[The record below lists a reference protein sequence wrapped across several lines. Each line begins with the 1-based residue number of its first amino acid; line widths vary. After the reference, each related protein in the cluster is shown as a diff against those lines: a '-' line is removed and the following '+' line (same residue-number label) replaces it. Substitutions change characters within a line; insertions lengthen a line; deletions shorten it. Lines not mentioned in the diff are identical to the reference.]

1 MESKPKQQKP
11 AVLLTIGIVIIA
23 VLVILGFIIYRQEG
37 DNRATF
43 LSIGADQSAAADR
56 LDVAAAVQSVDPI
69 KGELVVRLAFTAKGT
84 LASEDGRSATQDLN
98 IQTNSSTKPEIKFKK
113 GQPFNA
119 VDVVVELYNGLYTDY
134 PFDHHEGEL
143 NLSAT
148 ASAPAENEGD
158 KPVEEAIPVSV
169 ELSGLVHGFRVD
181 ASASEESAPTYPAAD
196 FQVSRSASTLV
207 WATFVMIL
215 LWLMA
220 LGVAGVTFFMVS
232 SQRKFEFGSFAWMGG
247 LLFAFI
253 SFRSAAPGA
262 PPLGSM
268 IDFVSFYWAEFIV
281 SVCLIIMVSVYLIRQ
296 PK

>member
-1 MESKPKQQKP
+1 MESKPKQPKP
-11 AVLLTIGIVIIA
+11 MVTLSIGIVIIV

-37 DNRATF
+37 DNRTTW
-43 LSIGADQSAAADR
+43 LTVGADQATADR
-56 LDVAAAVQSVDPI
+56 LDVTAAVQSVDPI
-69 KGELVVRLAFTAKGT
+69 KGEVVVRLAFAAQGT
-84 LASEDGRSATQDLN
+84 LAGSDGRSASQDVT
-98 IQTNSSTKPEIKFKK
+98 IETNSSSKPEIKFKK
-113 GQPFNA
+113 GQPFSS

-134 PFDHHEGEL
+134 PYDSHEGEL
-143 NLSAT
+143 QIYAT
-148 ASAPAENEGD
+148 AAAPSETEGE
-158 KPVEEAIPVSV
+158 KTTEETIPVSV
-169 ELSGLVHGFRVD
+169 ELSGFVHGFNVQG
-181 ASASEESAPTYPAAD
+181 SAGKDVSPTYAD
-196 FQVSRSASTLV
+196 IDLEISRSASTLV

-220 LGVAGVTFFMVS
+220 LGVAGVTYFMVS

-281 SVCLIIMVSVYLIRQ
+281 SVCLIIMVCVYLIRQ